1 MGEEGEFI
9 GNDIPTKPGPIS
21 LSPTC
26 HHAAGESNRLGRSQ
40 EFLEAA
46 PEHQKHFEQ
55 RVTVWGQAGEWQSST
70 ILDFLDLGHDSLKG
84 KLYFPARR
92 SGGGSLRLP
101 FSQTRF

>member
-46 PEHQKHFEQ
+46 PEHQ
-55 RVTVWGQAGEWQSST
+55 ST
-70 ILDFLDLGHDSLKG
+70 LNKG
-84 KLYFPARR
+84 
-92 SGGGSLRLP
+92 
-101 FSQTRF
+101 